1 MAETDGRPYEIERYE
16 EETRMST
23 ISSTST
29 LSRQLWEAR
38 RDGRRI
44 RVGDEERPG
53 DEATA
58 YAVQRGVT
66 EASGYEVAGFKIG
79 ATAQVAMDLLGVSG
93 PFFGPLYR
101 EAFQENDA
109 TVSLP
114 MAHTPGIE
122 AEFAVGLAADLPR
135 RTDAWTRDEVEAAVA
150 WVGPAFEIV
159 GTRLE
164 GGLPGKGTLAIADGG
179 ANVDFVCGPSGADWR
194 SADLTAHPVALRVN
208 GIEVASGHSGML
220 VFGDPVAGVLWL
232 ANHPEL
238 DARGLKAGDVVTTG
252 TCTGITPL
260 SPGDEAE
267 ADYGALGVV
276 RARFSG

>member
-1 MAETDGRPYEIERYE
+1 MT
-16 EETRMST
+16 SN
-23 ISSTST
+23 SSAST
-29 LSRQLWEAR
+29 LSRLLWEAR
-38 RDGRRI
+38 RDGRRV
-44 RVGDEERPG
+44 RVEDEDRPR
-53 DEATA
+53 DEASA
-58 YAVQRGVT
+58 YAVQRGAA

-101 EAFQENDA
+101 EAFQGNEA

-122 AEFAVGLAADLPR
+122 SEFAVGLAADLPR
-135 RTDAWTRDEVEAAVA
+135 RAEPWTKEEVEAAVA

-164 GGLPGKGTLAIADGG
+164 GGLPGAGMLAIADGG
-179 ANVDFVCGPSGADWR
+179 ANIDFVCGPTDADWR
-194 SADLTAHPVALRVN
+194 SADLTAHPVTLRIN
-208 GIEVASGHSGML
+208 GEEVASGHSAML
-220 VFGDPVAGVLWL
+220 VFGDPVSGVAWL

-238 DARGLKAGDVVTTG
+238 GARGLKAGDVVTTG

-267 ADYGALGVV
+267 ADYGVLGTV
-276 RARFSG
+276 RASFRG

>member
-1 MAETDGRPYEIERYE
+1 MPR
-16 EETRMST
+16 
-23 ISSTST
+23 TSNGGT
-29 LSRQLWEAR
+29 LSRLLWEAR
-38 RDGRRI
+38 RDSRRV
-44 RVGDEERPG
+44 RVDDEHRPR
-53 DEATA
+53 DEASA
-58 YAVQRGVT
+58 YAVQRGVA
-66 EASGYEVAGFKIG
+66 EASGYEIVGVKIG

-101 EAFQENDA
+101 EAFRRDGA

-114 MAHTPGIE
+114 IAHAPGIE
-122 AEFAVGLAADLPR
+122 VEFAVGLAADLPHR
-135 RTDAWTRDEVEAAVA
+135 AEPWTKKEVEAAVA

-164 GGLPGKGTLAIADGG
+164 SGLAGAGMLAIADGG
-179 ANVDFVCGPSGADWR
+179 ANIDFVHGPPGAAWR
-194 SADLTAHPVALRVN
+194 DVDLTAHPVTRRIN
-208 GIEVASGHSGML
+208 GVEVASGHSGML
-220 VFGDPVAGVLWL
+220 VFGDPISGVAWL

-238 DARGLKAGDVVTTG
+238 GARGLKAGDVVTTG

-267 ADYGALGVV
+267 ADYGALGKV